1 MPANRKIEVK
11 CLSRVEGEG
20 ALFIRLDG
28 DRVEHVELN
37 IFEPPRFFEALLRGR
52 EIREVPDIVARICGI
67 CPVAYQMGACHALAK
82 ALGVTVPLEIRR
94 LRRLLY
100 CAEWIQRGVIAP
112 VPRIMR
118 LFWAFSPSNS
128 PESPSQEESSPAS
141 MIDTLEARCR
151 SGGPP
156 AGPRSI
162 DLLPVSKSFR
172 TASSVA

>member
-37 IFEPPRFFEALLRGR
+37 IFEPPRFFEALLCGR
-52 EIREVPDIVARICGI
+52 EIREVPDITARICGI
-67 CPVAYQMGACHALAK
+67 CPVAYQMSACHALAK

-100 CAEWIQRGVIAP
+100 CAEWIQSHTLHIYFLHAP
-112 VPRIMR
+112 DF
-118 LFWAFSPSNS
+118 L
-128 PESPSQEESSPAS
+128 
-141 MIDTLEARCR
+141 
-151 SGGPP
+151 G
-156 AGPRSI
+156 
-162 DLLPVSKSFR
+162 
-172 TASSVA
+172 